1 MNNLIQILKEKNNEV
16 IVEATE
22 AIKHSHSRHNGS
34 ERLEK
39 TEQLLK
45 RLYALTLQSVEEKNV
60 APMIEY
66 VEKIP
71 RERFSH
77 GYDIYELQFAFNI
90 LEEAIWNRILRE
102 LSPIA
107 FAKALGMISTVLG
120 IGKDTMARSY
130 VSLASKKM
138 TPYIDYKILFE
149 GMESE

>member
-1 MNNLIQILKEKNNEV
+1 MDNLIQLLKEKNNEV

-22 AIKHSHSRHNGS
+22 AINRSHSSNNGS
-34 ERLEK
+34 EKLEK
-39 TEQLLK
+39 TQQILK
-45 RLYALTLQSVEEKNV
+45 KLYGLTLQSVEEKNV

-71 RERFSH
+71 RERVSH
-77 GYDIYELQFAFNI
+77 GYDISELQFAFNI